1 MVFWYHPLVAIIT
14 IVVSLILLYI
24 VYRILRAI
32 ILGIIGGLGSLWG
45 SIVPGDASSSDRSKP
60 TTSSPLSKT
69 DREEPKYPDDPD
81 AQQAHEEAQD
91 RSLADTLPK
100 GREYDTVVLENTGN
114 SQRNEFR
121 VNLYGV
127 NVFVDENVPDSVT
140 EGDTI
145 RIQITHYSGKM
156 NAAHARFVSF

>member
-1 MVFWYHPLVAIIT
+1 MVFWYHPVVVLIAII
-14 IVVSLILLYI
+14 VSFIFLY
-24 VYRILRAI
+24 VLYRILRAI
-32 ILGIIGGLGSLWG
+32 ILGIVGGIGSLWG
-45 SIVPGDASSSDRSKP
+45 SLAPSDSSSTDHSKSTIYSCP
-60 TTSSPLSKT
+60 SQT
-69 DREEPKYPDDPD
+69 DREEPKYPGDSD
-81 AQQAHEEAQD
+81 AQRAHEEAQN

-121 VNLYGV
+121 ANLFGV
-127 NVFVDENVPDSVT
+127 NVFVDENVPGSIT